1 MSGYILCQVK
11 RAKLPYYIENIST
24 NIYSIEELCFYFYHN
39 IYLLDSTILNEEL
52 CFWIRDQLGLK
63 KLAENLYKH
72 LDDDEM
78 KVGDFILPVFKEIS
92 YLSLE
97 EFRRLNQQIRQLANE
112 PEVLRQ
118 KRKGDYLMEHGKYVN
133 AIKVYQRALRRE
145 AEDDTEVTDIRKPE
159 ATEAA
164 ADHTVGVQEATENPA
179 GAEAESPVAITI
191 DMMEDPQGG
200 AEEETDSTPE
210 NPETD
215 AAETD
220 SSSSREEKQEEVT
233 QDQELPRQ
241 EILLGKQFIGEIY
254 HNMGCAYARLFQM
267 EEAIRCFEI
276 AYGKLHTM
284 GAVKSLLYAVY
295 MEHGVDAFVEKAK
308 QLEVDE
314 ERQEEIYVEVEEA
327 VEDLYDTP
335 EGQEYK
341 KLLEEK
347 QQGREE
353 DYQLY
358 SAVERLAPQIIG
370 EKRKIYK
377 GVSANVDFYSGFV
390 YSMLDL
396 PVELFTPIFAM
407 ARVVGWSAH
416 RIEELSNNG
425 KIIRPAY
432 KPITEDLAY
441 VEMKK
446 RC

>member
-63 KLAENLYKH
+63 KLADNLYKH
-72 LDDDEM
+72 LDDDDM
-78 KVGDFILPVFKEIS
+78 KVGDFILPVFKEIN

-97 EFRRLNQQIRQLANE
+97 EFRKLNQQIQQLAKE

-133 AIKVYQRALRRE
+133 AIKVYQKALRQETEDE
-145 AEDDTEVTDIRKPE
+145 AAVTDIRKPE
-159 ATEAA
+159 TVAA
-164 ADHTVGVQEATENPA
+164 EKAETVQEAETTEA
-179 GAEAESPVAITI
+179 STETKTEEAAETESPVAITI
-191 DMMEDPQGG
+191 DMVEDPEER
-200 AEEETDSTPE
+200 AETENVEEAEKPE
-210 NPETD
+210 EDTSETD
-215 AAETD
+215 AT
-220 SSSSREEKQEEVT
+220 SLQEEVAA
-233 QDQELPRQ
+233 DPELPHQ

-308 QLEVDE
+308 ELEVDE

-353 DYQLY
+353 DYQ
-358 SAVERLAPQIIG
+358 QG
-370 EKRKIYK
+370 
-377 GVSANVDFYSGFV
+377 
-390 YSMLDL
+390 
-396 PVELFTPIFAM
+396 
-407 ARVVGWSAH
+407 
-416 RIEELSNNG
+416 
-425 KIIRPAY
+425 
-432 KPITEDLAY
+432 
-441 VEMKK
+441 MKQLLEQLTAEYHK
-446 RC
+446 STGY

>member
-63 KLAENLYKH
+63 KLADNLYKH
-72 LDDDEM
+72 LDDDDM
-78 KVGDFILPVFKEIS
+78 KVGDFILPVFKEIN

-97 EFRRLNQQIRQLANE
+97 EFRKLNQQIQQLAKE

-133 AIKVYQRALRRE
+133 AIKVYQKALRQETEDE
-145 AEDDTEVTDIRKPE
+145 AAVTDIRKPE
-159 ATEAA
+159 TVAA
-164 ADHTVGVQEATENPA
+164 EKAETVQEAETTEA
-179 GAEAESPVAITI
+179 STETKAEEAAETESPVAITI
-191 DMMEDPQGG
+191 DMVEDPEER
-200 AEEETDSTPE
+200 AETENVEESERPE
-210 NPETD
+210 EDTSETD
-215 AAETD
+215 AT
-220 SSSSREEKQEEVT
+220 SLQEEKQEEVAA
-233 QDQELPRQ
+233 DPELPHQ

-308 QLEVDE
+308 ELEVDE
-314 ERQEEIYVEVEEA
+314 ERQDEIYVEVEEA

-353 DYQLY
+353 DYQ
-358 SAVERLAPQIIG
+358 QG
-370 EKRKIYK
+370 
-377 GVSANVDFYSGFV
+377 
-390 YSMLDL
+390 
-396 PVELFTPIFAM
+396 
-407 ARVVGWSAH
+407 
-416 RIEELSNNG
+416 
-425 KIIRPAY
+425 
-432 KPITEDLAY
+432 
-441 VEMKK
+441 MKQLLEQLTAEYHK
-446 RC
+446 STGY

>member
-78 KVGDFILPVFKEIS
+78 KVGDFILPVFKEIN

-97 EFRRLNQQIRQLANE
+97 EFRRLNQQIQQLAKE
-112 PEVLRQ
+112 PKVLRQ

-133 AIKVYQRALRRE
+133 AIKVYQRALRQETEDE
-145 AEDDTEVTDIRKPE
+145 ATAAGMQKPE
-159 ATEAA
+159 TVVAEKKNIVQEKETAEASTETKAEAA
-164 ADHTVGVQEATENPA
+164 EET
-179 GAEAESPVAITI
+179 ESPVAISV
-191 DMMEDPQGG
+191 DLVEDPEESAKTQNAEVQENPQTAAPETDGTSSQE
-200 AEEETDSTPE
+200 EEETLTEASEFPH
-210 NPETD
+210 
-215 AAETD
+215 
-220 SSSSREEKQEEVT
+220 
-233 QDQELPRQ
+233 Q

-347 QQGREE
+347 RQGKE
-353 DYQLY
+353 DAYEQGMKLLLEQLTAEY
-358 SAVERLAPQIIG
+358 HKSTG
-370 EKRKIYK
+370 Y
-377 GVSANVDFYSGFV
+377 
-390 YSMLDL
+390 
-396 PVELFTPIFAM
+396 
-407 ARVVGWSAH
+407 
-416 RIEELSNNG
+416 
-425 KIIRPAY
+425 
-432 KPITEDLAY
+432 
-441 VEMKK
+441 
-446 RC
+446 

>member
-63 KLAENLYKH
+63 KLADNLYKH
-72 LDDDEM
+72 LDDDDM
-78 KVGDFILPVFKEIS
+78 KVGDFILPVFKEIN

-97 EFRRLNQQIRQLANE
+97 EFRKLNQQIQQLAKE

-133 AIKVYQRALRRE
+133 AIKVYQKALRQETEDE
-145 AEDDTEVTDIRKPE
+145 AAVTDIRKPE
-159 ATEAA
+159 TVAA
-164 ADHTVGVQEATENPA
+164 EKAETVQEAETTEASPETKTEEA
-179 GAEAESPVAITI
+179 AETESPVAITI
-191 DMMEDPQGG
+191 DMVEDPEER
-200 AEEETDSTPE
+200 AETENVEESEKPKEDTS
-210 NPETD
+210 ETD
-215 AAETD
+215 AT
-220 SSSSREEKQEEVT
+220 SLQEEKQEEVAA
-233 QDQELPRQ
+233 DPELPHQ

-308 QLEVDE
+308 ELEVDE

-353 DYQLY
+353 DYQ
-358 SAVERLAPQIIG
+358 QG
-370 EKRKIYK
+370 
-377 GVSANVDFYSGFV
+377 
-390 YSMLDL
+390 
-396 PVELFTPIFAM
+396 
-407 ARVVGWSAH
+407 
-416 RIEELSNNG
+416 
-425 KIIRPAY
+425 
-432 KPITEDLAY
+432 
-441 VEMKK
+441 MKQLLEQLTAEYHK
-446 RC
+446 STGY

>member
-63 KLAENLYKH
+63 KLADNLYKH
-72 LDDDEM
+72 LDDDDM
-78 KVGDFILPVFKEIS
+78 KVGDFILPVFKEIN

-97 EFRRLNQQIRQLANE
+97 EFRKLNQQIQQLAKE

-133 AIKVYQRALRRE
+133 AIKVYQKALRQETEDE
-145 AEDDTEVTDIRKPE
+145 AAVTDIRKPE
-159 ATEAA
+159 TVAA
-164 ADHTVGVQEATENPA
+164 EKAEIVQEAETTEA
-179 GAEAESPVAITI
+179 STETKTEEAAETESPVAITI
-191 DMMEDPQGG
+191 DMVEDPEEC
-200 AEEETDSTPE
+200 AETENVEESEKPE
-210 NPETD
+210 EDTSETD
-215 AAETD
+215 AT
-220 SSSSREEKQEEVT
+220 SLQEEKQEEVAA
-233 QDQELPRQ
+233 DPELPHQ

-308 QLEVDE
+308 ELEVDE

-353 DYQLY
+353 DYQ
-358 SAVERLAPQIIG
+358 QG
-370 EKRKIYK
+370 
-377 GVSANVDFYSGFV
+377 
-390 YSMLDL
+390 
-396 PVELFTPIFAM
+396 
-407 ARVVGWSAH
+407 
-416 RIEELSNNG
+416 
-425 KIIRPAY
+425 
-432 KPITEDLAY
+432 
-441 VEMKK
+441 MKQLLEQLTAEYHK
-446 RC
+446 STGY

>member
-11 RAKLPYYIENIST
+11 RAKLPYYIENISI

-63 KLAENLYKH
+63 KLADNLYKH
-72 LDDDEM
+72 LDDDDM
-78 KVGDFILPVFKEIS
+78 KVGDFILPVFKEIN

-97 EFRRLNQQIRQLANE
+97 EFRKLNQQIQQLAKE

-133 AIKVYQRALRRE
+133 AIKVYQKALRQETEDE
-145 AEDDTEVTDIRKPE
+145 AAVTDIRKPE
-159 ATEAA
+159 TVAA
-164 ADHTVGVQEATENPA
+164 EKAETVQEAETTEA
-179 GAEAESPVAITI
+179 STETKTEEAAETESPVAITI
-191 DMMEDPQGG
+191 DMVEDPEER
-200 AEEETDSTPE
+200 AETENVEEAEKPE
-210 NPETD
+210 EDTSETD
-215 AAETD
+215 AT
-220 SSSSREEKQEEVT
+220 SLQEEKQEEVAA
-233 QDQELPRQ
+233 DPELPHQ

-308 QLEVDE
+308 ELEVDE

-353 DYQLY
+353 DYQ
-358 SAVERLAPQIIG
+358 QG
-370 EKRKIYK
+370 
-377 GVSANVDFYSGFV
+377 
-390 YSMLDL
+390 
-396 PVELFTPIFAM
+396 
-407 ARVVGWSAH
+407 
-416 RIEELSNNG
+416 
-425 KIIRPAY
+425 
-432 KPITEDLAY
+432 
-441 VEMKK
+441 MKQLLEQLTAEYHK
-446 RC
+446 STGY

>member
-63 KLAENLYKH
+63 KLADNLYKY
-72 LDDDEM
+72 LDDDDM
-78 KVGDFILPVFKEIS
+78 KVGDFILPVFKEIN

-97 EFRRLNQQIRQLANE
+97 EFRKLNQQIQQLAKE

-133 AIKVYQRALRRE
+133 AIKVYQKALRQETEDE
-145 AEDDTEVTDIRKPE
+145 AAVTDIRKPE
-159 ATEAA
+159 TVAA
-164 ADHTVGVQEATENPA
+164 EKAETVQEAETTEA
-179 GAEAESPVAITI
+179 STETKTEEAAETESPVAITI
-191 DMMEDPQGG
+191 DMVEDPEER
-200 AEEETDSTPE
+200 AETENVEESEKPE
-210 NPETD
+210 EDTSETD
-215 AAETD
+215 AT
-220 SSSSREEKQEEVT
+220 SLQEEKQEEVAA
-233 QDQELPRQ
+233 DPELPHQ

-308 QLEVDE
+308 ELEVDE

-353 DYQLY
+353 EYQ
-358 SAVERLAPQIIG
+358 QG
-370 EKRKIYK
+370 
-377 GVSANVDFYSGFV
+377 
-390 YSMLDL
+390 
-396 PVELFTPIFAM
+396 
-407 ARVVGWSAH
+407 
-416 RIEELSNNG
+416 
-425 KIIRPAY
+425 
-432 KPITEDLAY
+432 
-441 VEMKK
+441 MKQLLEQLTAEYHK
-446 RC
+446 STGY

>member
-78 KVGDFILPVFKEIS
+78 KVGDFILPVFKEIN

-97 EFRRLNQQIRQLANE
+97 EFRKLNQQIQQLAKE

-133 AIKVYQRALRRE
+133 AIKVYQKALRQETEDE
-145 AEDDTEVTDIRKPE
+145 AAVTDIRKPE
-159 ATEAA
+159 TVAA
-164 ADHTVGVQEATENPA
+164 EKAETVQEAETTEA
-179 GAEAESPVAITI
+179 STETKTEEAAETESPVAITI
-191 DMMEDPQGG
+191 DMVEDPEER
-200 AEEETDSTPE
+200 AETENVEEAEKPE
-210 NPETD
+210 EDTSETD
-215 AAETD
+215 AT
-220 SSSSREEKQEEVT
+220 SLQEEKQEEVAA
-233 QDQELPRQ
+233 DPELPHQ

-308 QLEVDE
+308 ELEVDE

-353 DYQLY
+353 DYQ
-358 SAVERLAPQIIG
+358 QG
-370 EKRKIYK
+370 
-377 GVSANVDFYSGFV
+377 
-390 YSMLDL
+390 
-396 PVELFTPIFAM
+396 
-407 ARVVGWSAH
+407 
-416 RIEELSNNG
+416 
-425 KIIRPAY
+425 
-432 KPITEDLAY
+432 
-441 VEMKK
+441 MKQLLEQLTAEYHK
-446 RC
+446 STGY

>member
-63 KLAENLYKH
+63 KLADNLYKH
-72 LDDDEM
+72 LDDDDM
-78 KVGDFILPVFKEIS
+78 KVGDFILPVFKEIN

-97 EFRRLNQQIRQLANE
+97 EFRKLNQQIQQLAKE

-133 AIKVYQRALRRE
+133 AIKVYQKALRQE
-145 AEDDTEVTDIRKPE
+145 TEDDAAVTDIRKPE
-159 ATEAA
+159 TVAA
-164 ADHTVGVQEATENPA
+164 EKAETVQEAETTEASPETKTEEA
-179 GAEAESPVAITI
+179 AETESPVAITI
-191 DMMEDPQGG
+191 DMVEDPEER
-200 AEEETDSTPE
+200 AETENVEESEKPE
-210 NPETD
+210 EDTSETD
-215 AAETD
+215 AT
-220 SSSSREEKQEEVT
+220 SLQEEKQEEVAA
-233 QDQELPRQ
+233 DPELSHQ

-308 QLEVDE
+308 ELEVDE

-353 DYQLY
+353 DYQ
-358 SAVERLAPQIIG
+358 QG
-370 EKRKIYK
+370 
-377 GVSANVDFYSGFV
+377 
-390 YSMLDL
+390 
-396 PVELFTPIFAM
+396 
-407 ARVVGWSAH
+407 
-416 RIEELSNNG
+416 
-425 KIIRPAY
+425 
-432 KPITEDLAY
+432 
-441 VEMKK
+441 MKQLLEQLTAEYHK
-446 RC
+446 STGY

>member
-63 KLAENLYKH
+63 KLADNLYKH
-72 LDDDEM
+72 LDDDDM
-78 KVGDFILPVFKEIS
+78 KVGDFILPVFKEIN

-97 EFRRLNQQIRQLANE
+97 EFRKLNQQIQQLAKE

-133 AIKVYQRALRRE
+133 AIKVYQKALRQETEDE
-145 AEDDTEVTDIRKPE
+145 AAVTDIRKPE
-159 ATEAA
+159 TVAA
-164 ADHTVGVQEATENPA
+164 EKAETVQEAETTEA
-179 GAEAESPVAITI
+179 STETKTEEAAETESPVAITI
-191 DMMEDPQGG
+191 DMVEDPEER
-200 AEEETDSTPE
+200 AETENVEESEKPKEDTS
-210 NPETD
+210 ETD
-215 AAETD
+215 AT
-220 SSSSREEKQEEVT
+220 SLQEEKQEEVAA
-233 QDQELPRQ
+233 DPELPHQ

-308 QLEVDE
+308 ELEVDE

-353 DYQLY
+353 DYQ
-358 SAVERLAPQIIG
+358 QG
-370 EKRKIYK
+370 
-377 GVSANVDFYSGFV
+377 
-390 YSMLDL
+390 
-396 PVELFTPIFAM
+396 
-407 ARVVGWSAH
+407 
-416 RIEELSNNG
+416 
-425 KIIRPAY
+425 
-432 KPITEDLAY
+432 
-441 VEMKK
+441 MKQLLEQLTAEYHK
-446 RC
+446 STGY

>member
-63 KLAENLYKH
+63 KLADNLYKH
-72 LDDDEM
+72 LDDDDM
-78 KVGDFILPVFKEIS
+78 KVGDFILPVFKEIN

-97 EFRRLNQQIRQLANE
+97 EFRKLNRQIQQLAKE

-133 AIKVYQRALRRE
+133 AIKVYQKALRQETEDE
-145 AEDDTEVTDIRKPE
+145 AVVTDIRKPE
-159 ATEAA
+159 TVAA
-164 ADHTVGVQEATENPA
+164 EKAETVQEAETTEASPETKTEEA
-179 GAEAESPVAITI
+179 AETESPVAITI
-191 DMMEDPQGG
+191 DMVEDPEER
-200 AEEETDSTPE
+200 AETENVEESEKPE
-210 NPETD
+210 EDTSETD
-215 AAETD
+215 AT
-220 SSSSREEKQEEVT
+220 SLQEEKQEEVAA
-233 QDQELPRQ
+233 DPELPHQ

-308 QLEVDE
+308 ELEVDE

-353 DYQLY
+353 DYQ
-358 SAVERLAPQIIG
+358 QG
-370 EKRKIYK
+370 
-377 GVSANVDFYSGFV
+377 
-390 YSMLDL
+390 
-396 PVELFTPIFAM
+396 
-407 ARVVGWSAH
+407 
-416 RIEELSNNG
+416 
-425 KIIRPAY
+425 
-432 KPITEDLAY
+432 
-441 VEMKK
+441 MKQLLEQLTAEYHK
-446 RC
+446 STGY

>member
-63 KLAENLYKH
+63 KLADNLYKH
-72 LDDDEM
+72 LDDEDM
-78 KVGDFILPVFKEIS
+78 KVGDFILPVFKEIN

-97 EFRRLNQQIRQLANE
+97 EFRKLNQQIQQLAKE

-133 AIKVYQRALRRE
+133 AIKVYQKALRQETEDE
-145 AEDDTEVTDIRKPE
+145 AVVTDIRKPE
-159 ATEAA
+159 TVAA
-164 ADHTVGVQEATENPA
+164 EKAETVQEAETTEASPETRTEEA
-179 GAEAESPVAITI
+179 AETESPVAITI
-191 DMMEDPQGG
+191 DMVEDPEER
-200 AEEETDSTPE
+200 AETENVEESEKPE
-210 NPETD
+210 EDTSETD
-215 AAETD
+215 AT
-220 SSSSREEKQEEVT
+220 SLQEEKQEEVEA
-233 QDQELPRQ
+233 DPELPHQ

-308 QLEVDE
+308 ELEVDE

-353 DYQLY
+353 DYQ
-358 SAVERLAPQIIG
+358 QG
-370 EKRKIYK
+370 
-377 GVSANVDFYSGFV
+377 
-390 YSMLDL
+390 
-396 PVELFTPIFAM
+396 
-407 ARVVGWSAH
+407 
-416 RIEELSNNG
+416 
-425 KIIRPAY
+425 
-432 KPITEDLAY
+432 
-441 VEMKK
+441 MKQLLEQLTAEYHK
-446 RC
+446 STGY

>member
-63 KLAENLYKH
+63 KLADNLYKH
-72 LDDDEM
+72 LDDEDM
-78 KVGDFILPVFKEIS
+78 KVGDFILPVFKEIN

-97 EFRRLNQQIRQLANE
+97 EFRKLNQQIQQLAKE

-133 AIKVYQRALRRE
+133 AIKVYQKALRQETEDE
-145 AEDDTEVTDIRKPE
+145 AVVTDIRKPE
-159 ATEAA
+159 TVAA
-164 ADHTVGVQEATENPA
+164 EKAETVQEAETTEASPETKTEEA
-179 GAEAESPVAITI
+179 AETESPVAITI
-191 DMMEDPQGG
+191 DMVEDPEER
-200 AEEETDSTPE
+200 AETENVEESEKPE
-210 NPETD
+210 EDTSETD
-215 AAETD
+215 AT
-220 SSSSREEKQEEVT
+220 SLQEEKQEEVAA
-233 QDQELPRQ
+233 DPELPHQ

-276 AYGKLHTM
+276 AYGKMHTM

-308 QLEVDE
+308 ELEVDE

-353 DYQLY
+353 DYQ
-358 SAVERLAPQIIG
+358 QG
-370 EKRKIYK
+370 
-377 GVSANVDFYSGFV
+377 
-390 YSMLDL
+390 
-396 PVELFTPIFAM
+396 
-407 ARVVGWSAH
+407 
-416 RIEELSNNG
+416 
-425 KIIRPAY
+425 
-432 KPITEDLAY
+432 
-441 VEMKK
+441 MKQLLEQLTAEYHK
-446 RC
+446 STGY

>member
-63 KLAENLYKH
+63 KLADNLYKH
-72 LDDDEM
+72 LDDDNM
-78 KVGDFILPVFKEIS
+78 KVGDFILPVFKEIN

-97 EFRRLNQQIRQLANE
+97 EFRKLNQQIQQLAKE

-133 AIKVYQRALRRE
+133 AIKVYQKALRQETEDE
-145 AEDDTEVTDIRKPE
+145 AAVTDIRKPE
-159 ATEAA
+159 TVAA
-164 ADHTVGVQEATENPA
+164 EKAETVQEAETTEA
-179 GAEAESPVAITI
+179 STETKTEEAAETESPVAITI
-191 DMMEDPQGG
+191 DMVEDPEER
-200 AEEETDSTPE
+200 AETENVEESERPE
-210 NPETD
+210 EDTSETD
-215 AAETD
+215 AT
-220 SSSSREEKQEEVT
+220 SLQEEKQEEVAA
-233 QDQELPRQ
+233 DPELPHQ

-308 QLEVDE
+308 ELEVDE

-353 DYQLY
+353 DYQ
-358 SAVERLAPQIIG
+358 QG
-370 EKRKIYK
+370 
-377 GVSANVDFYSGFV
+377 
-390 YSMLDL
+390 
-396 PVELFTPIFAM
+396 
-407 ARVVGWSAH
+407 
-416 RIEELSNNG
+416 
-425 KIIRPAY
+425 
-432 KPITEDLAY
+432 
-441 VEMKK
+441 MKQLLEQLTAEYHK
-446 RC
+446 STGY

>member
-63 KLAENLYKH
+63 KLADNLYKH
-72 LDDDEM
+72 LDDDDM
-78 KVGDFILPVFKEIS
+78 KVGDFILPVFKEIN

-97 EFRRLNQQIRQLANE
+97 EFRKLNQQIQQLAKE

-133 AIKVYQRALRRE
+133 AIKVYQKALRQETEDE
-145 AEDDTEVTDIRKPE
+145 AAVTDIRKPE
-159 ATEAA
+159 TVAA
-164 ADHTVGVQEATENPA
+164 EKAETVQEAETTEA
-179 GAEAESPVAITI
+179 STETKTEEAAETESPVAITI
-191 DMMEDPQGG
+191 DMVKDP
-200 AEEETDSTPE
+200 EER
-210 NPETD
+210 
-215 AAETD
+215 AETENVEESEKPEED
-220 SSSSREEKQEEVT
+220 TSEIDATSLQEEKQEEVAA
-233 QDQELPRQ
+233 DPELPHQ

-308 QLEVDE
+308 ELEVDE

-353 DYQLY
+353 DYQ
-358 SAVERLAPQIIG
+358 QG
-370 EKRKIYK
+370 
-377 GVSANVDFYSGFV
+377 
-390 YSMLDL
+390 
-396 PVELFTPIFAM
+396 
-407 ARVVGWSAH
+407 
-416 RIEELSNNG
+416 
-425 KIIRPAY
+425 
-432 KPITEDLAY
+432 
-441 VEMKK
+441 MKQLLEQLTAEYHK
-446 RC
+446 STGY

>member
-11 RAKLPYYIENIST
+11 RAKLPYYFENIST

-200 AEEETDSTPE
+200 AEEETDRTPE

-233 QDQELPRQ
+233 PDQELPRQ

-314 ERQEEIYVEVEEA
+314 DRQEEIYVEVEEA

-335 EGQEYK
+335 EAQE
-341 KLLEEK
+341 
-347 QQGREE
+347 
-353 DYQLY
+353 
-358 SAVERLAPQIIG
+358 
-370 EKRKIYK
+370 
-377 GVSANVDFYSGFV
+377 
-390 YSMLDL
+390 
-396 PVELFTPIFAM
+396 
-407 ARVVGWSAH
+407 
-416 RIEELSNNG
+416 
-425 KIIRPAY
+425 
-432 KPITEDLAY
+432 
-441 VEMKK
+441 
-446 RC
+446 

>member
-63 KLAENLYKH
+63 KLADNLYKH
-72 LDDDEM
+72 LDDDDM
-78 KVGDFILPVFKEIS
+78 KVGDFILPVFKEIN

-97 EFRRLNQQIRQLANE
+97 EFRKLNQQIQQLAKE

-133 AIKVYQRALRRE
+133 AIKVYQKALRQE
-145 AEDDTEVTDIRKPE
+145 TEDDAVVTDIRKPE
-159 ATEAA
+159 TVAA
-164 ADHTVGVQEATENPA
+164 EKAETVQEAETTEASPETKTEEA
-179 GAEAESPVAITI
+179 AETESPVAITI
-191 DMMEDPQGG
+191 DMVEDPEER
-200 AEEETDSTPE
+200 AETENVEESEKPE
-210 NPETD
+210 EDTSETD
-215 AAETD
+215 AT
-220 SSSSREEKQEEVT
+220 SLQEEKQEEVAA
-233 QDQELPRQ
+233 DPELPHQ

-308 QLEVDE
+308 ELEVDE

-353 DYQLY
+353 DYQ
-358 SAVERLAPQIIG
+358 QG
-370 EKRKIYK
+370 
-377 GVSANVDFYSGFV
+377 
-390 YSMLDL
+390 
-396 PVELFTPIFAM
+396 
-407 ARVVGWSAH
+407 
-416 RIEELSNNG
+416 
-425 KIIRPAY
+425 
-432 KPITEDLAY
+432 
-441 VEMKK
+441 MKQLLEQLTAEYHK
-446 RC
+446 STGY

>member
-11 RAKLPYYIENIST
+11 RAKLPYYIVNIST

-63 KLAENLYKH
+63 KLADNLYKH
-72 LDDDEM
+72 LDDDDM
-78 KVGDFILPVFKEIS
+78 KVGDFILPVFKEIN

-97 EFRRLNQQIRQLANE
+97 EFRKLNQQIQQLAKE

-133 AIKVYQRALRRE
+133 AIKVYQKALRQETEDE
-145 AEDDTEVTDIRKPE
+145 AAVTDIRKPE
-159 ATEAA
+159 TVAA
-164 ADHTVGVQEATENPA
+164 EKAETVQEAETTEA
-179 GAEAESPVAITI
+179 STETKTEEAAETESPVAITI
-191 DMMEDPQGG
+191 DMVEDPEER
-200 AEEETDSTPE
+200 AETENVEEAEKPE
-210 NPETD
+210 EDTSETD
-215 AAETD
+215 AT
-220 SSSSREEKQEEVT
+220 SLQEEKQEEVAA
-233 QDQELPRQ
+233 DPELPHQ

-308 QLEVDE
+308 ELEVDE

-353 DYQLY
+353 DYQ
-358 SAVERLAPQIIG
+358 QG
-370 EKRKIYK
+370 
-377 GVSANVDFYSGFV
+377 
-390 YSMLDL
+390 
-396 PVELFTPIFAM
+396 
-407 ARVVGWSAH
+407 
-416 RIEELSNNG
+416 
-425 KIIRPAY
+425 
-432 KPITEDLAY
+432 
-441 VEMKK
+441 MKQLLEQLTAEYHK
-446 RC
+446 STGY

>member
-63 KLAENLYKH
+63 KLADNLYKH
-72 LDDDEM
+72 LDDEDM
-78 KVGDFILPVFKEIS
+78 KVGDFILPVFKEIN

-97 EFRRLNQQIRQLANE
+97 EFRKLNRQIQQLAKE

-133 AIKVYQRALRRE
+133 AIKVYQKALRQE
-145 AEDDTEVTDIRKPE
+145 TEDDAVVTDIRKPE
-159 ATEAA
+159 TVAA
-164 ADHTVGVQEATENPA
+164 EKAETVQEAETTEASPETKTEEA
-179 GAEAESPVAITI
+179 AETESPVAITI
-191 DMMEDPQGG
+191 DMVEDPEEC
-200 AEEETDSTPE
+200 AETENVEESEKPE
-210 NPETD
+210 EDTSETD
-215 AAETD
+215 AT
-220 SSSSREEKQEEVT
+220 SLQEEKQEQVAA
-233 QDQELPRQ
+233 DPELPHQ

-308 QLEVDE
+308 ELEVDE

-353 DYQLY
+353 DYQ
-358 SAVERLAPQIIG
+358 QG
-370 EKRKIYK
+370 
-377 GVSANVDFYSGFV
+377 
-390 YSMLDL
+390 
-396 PVELFTPIFAM
+396 
-407 ARVVGWSAH
+407 
-416 RIEELSNNG
+416 
-425 KIIRPAY
+425 
-432 KPITEDLAY
+432 
-441 VEMKK
+441 MKQLLEQLTAEYHK
-446 RC
+446 STGY

>member
-63 KLAENLYKH
+63 KLADNLYKH
-72 LDDDEM
+72 LDDEDM
-78 KVGDFILPVFKEIS
+78 KVGDFILPVFKEIN

-97 EFRRLNQQIRQLANE
+97 EFRKLNQQIQQLAKE

-133 AIKVYQRALRRE
+133 AIKVYQKALRQETEDE
-145 AEDDTEVTDIRKPE
+145 AVVTDIRKPE
-159 ATEAA
+159 AVAA
-164 ADHTVGVQEATENPA
+164 EKAETVQEAETTEASPETKTEEA
-179 GAEAESPVAITI
+179 AETESPVAITI
-191 DMMEDPQGG
+191 DMVEDPEER
-200 AEEETDSTPE
+200 AETENVEESEKPKEDTS
-210 NPETD
+210 ETD
-215 AAETD
+215 AT
-220 SSSSREEKQEEVT
+220 SLQEEKQEEVAA
-233 QDQELPRQ
+233 DPELPHQ

-308 QLEVDE
+308 ELEVDE

-353 DYQLY
+353 DYQ
-358 SAVERLAPQIIG
+358 QG
-370 EKRKIYK
+370 
-377 GVSANVDFYSGFV
+377 
-390 YSMLDL
+390 
-396 PVELFTPIFAM
+396 
-407 ARVVGWSAH
+407 
-416 RIEELSNNG
+416 
-425 KIIRPAY
+425 
-432 KPITEDLAY
+432 
-441 VEMKK
+441 MKQLLEQLTAEYHK
-446 RC
+446 STGY

>member
-24 NIYSIEELCFYFYHN
+24 NIYSIEELCFYFYYN

-63 KLAENLYKH
+63 KLADNLYKH
-72 LDDDEM
+72 LDDEDM
-78 KVGDFILPVFKEIS
+78 KVGDFILPVFKEIN

-97 EFRRLNQQIRQLANE
+97 EFRKLNQQIQQLAKE

-133 AIKVYQRALRRE
+133 AIKVYQKALRQETEDE
-145 AEDDTEVTDIRKPE
+145 AVVTDIRKPE
-159 ATEAA
+159 AVAA
-164 ADHTVGVQEATENPA
+164 EKAETVQEAETTEASPETKTEEA
-179 GAEAESPVAITI
+179 AETESPVAITI
-191 DMMEDPQGG
+191 DMVEDPEER
-200 AEEETDSTPE
+200 AETENVEESEKPKEDTS
-210 NPETD
+210 ETD
-215 AAETD
+215 AT
-220 SSSSREEKQEEVT
+220 SLQEEKQEEVAA
-233 QDQELPRQ
+233 DPELPHQ

-308 QLEVDE
+308 ELEVDE

-353 DYQLY
+353 DYQ
-358 SAVERLAPQIIG
+358 QG
-370 EKRKIYK
+370 
-377 GVSANVDFYSGFV
+377 
-390 YSMLDL
+390 
-396 PVELFTPIFAM
+396 
-407 ARVVGWSAH
+407 
-416 RIEELSNNG
+416 
-425 KIIRPAY
+425 
-432 KPITEDLAY
+432 
-441 VEMKK
+441 MKQLLEQLTAEYHK
-446 RC
+446 STGY

>member
-63 KLAENLYKH
+63 KLADNLYKH
-72 LDDDEM
+72 LDDDDM
-78 KVGDFILPVFKEIS
+78 KVGDFILPVFKEIN

-97 EFRRLNQQIRQLANE
+97 EFRKLNQQIQQLAKE

-133 AIKVYQRALRRE
+133 AIKVYQKALRQETEDE
-145 AEDDTEVTDIRKPE
+145 AAVTDIRKPE
-159 ATEAA
+159 TVAA
-164 ADHTVGVQEATENPA
+164 EKAENVQEAETTEA
-179 GAEAESPVAITI
+179 STETKTEEAAETESPVAITI
-191 DMMEDPQGG
+191 DMVEDPEER
-200 AEEETDSTPE
+200 AETENVEESEKPE
-210 NPETD
+210 EDTSETD
-215 AAETD
+215 AT
-220 SSSSREEKQEEVT
+220 SLQEEKQEEVAA
-233 QDQELPRQ
+233 DPELPHQ

-308 QLEVDE
+308 ELEVDE

-353 DYQLY
+353 DYQ
-358 SAVERLAPQIIG
+358 QG
-370 EKRKIYK
+370 
-377 GVSANVDFYSGFV
+377 
-390 YSMLDL
+390 
-396 PVELFTPIFAM
+396 
-407 ARVVGWSAH
+407 
-416 RIEELSNNG
+416 
-425 KIIRPAY
+425 
-432 KPITEDLAY
+432 
-441 VEMKK
+441 MKQLLEQLTAEYHK
-446 RC
+446 STGY

>member
-63 KLAENLYKH
+63 KLADNLYKH
-72 LDDDEM
+72 LDDDDM
-78 KVGDFILPVFKEIS
+78 KVGDFILPVFKEIN

-97 EFRRLNQQIRQLANE
+97 EFRKLNQQIQQLAKE

-133 AIKVYQRALRRE
+133 AIKVYQKALRQETEDE
-145 AEDDTEVTDIRKPE
+145 AAVTDIRKPE
-159 ATEAA
+159 TVAAEKAETVQEVETTEASTETKTEEA
-164 ADHTVGVQEATENPA
+164 AET
-179 GAEAESPVAITI
+179 ESPVAITI
-191 DMMEDPQGG
+191 DMVEDPEER
-200 AEEETDSTPE
+200 AETENVEESEKPE
-210 NPETD
+210 EDTSETD
-215 AAETD
+215 AT
-220 SSSSREEKQEEVT
+220 SLQEEKQEEVAA
-233 QDQELPRQ
+233 DPELPHQ

-308 QLEVDE
+308 ELEVDE

-353 DYQLY
+353 DYQ
-358 SAVERLAPQIIG
+358 QG
-370 EKRKIYK
+370 
-377 GVSANVDFYSGFV
+377 
-390 YSMLDL
+390 
-396 PVELFTPIFAM
+396 
-407 ARVVGWSAH
+407 
-416 RIEELSNNG
+416 
-425 KIIRPAY
+425 
-432 KPITEDLAY
+432 
-441 VEMKK
+441 MKQLLEQLTAEYHK
-446 RC
+446 STGY

>member
-63 KLAENLYKH
+63 KLADNLYKH
-72 LDDDEM
+72 LDDDNM
-78 KVGDFILPVFKEIS
+78 KVGDFILPVFKEIN

-97 EFRRLNQQIRQLANE
+97 EFRKLNQQIQQLAKE

-133 AIKVYQRALRRE
+133 AIKVYQKALRQETEDE
-145 AEDDTEVTDIRKPE
+145 AAVTDIRKPE
-159 ATEAA
+159 TVAA
-164 ADHTVGVQEATENPA
+164 EKAETVQEAETTEA
-179 GAEAESPVAITI
+179 STETKTEEAAETESPVAITI
-191 DMMEDPQGG
+191 DMVEDPEER
-200 AEEETDSTPE
+200 AETENVEESEKPE
-210 NPETD
+210 EDTSETD
-215 AAETD
+215 AT
-220 SSSSREEKQEEVT
+220 SLQEEKQEEVAA
-233 QDQELPRQ
+233 DPELPHQ

-276 AYGKLHTM
+276 AYGKLHTI

-308 QLEVDE
+308 ELEVDE

-353 DYQLY
+353 DYQ
-358 SAVERLAPQIIG
+358 QG
-370 EKRKIYK
+370 
-377 GVSANVDFYSGFV
+377 
-390 YSMLDL
+390 
-396 PVELFTPIFAM
+396 
-407 ARVVGWSAH
+407 
-416 RIEELSNNG
+416 
-425 KIIRPAY
+425 
-432 KPITEDLAY
+432 
-441 VEMKK
+441 MKQLLEQLTAEYHK
-446 RC
+446 STGY

>member
-63 KLAENLYKH
+63 KLAGNLYKH
-72 LDDDEM
+72 LDDDDM
-78 KVGDFILPVFKEIS
+78 KVGDFILPVFKEIN

-97 EFRRLNQQIRQLANE
+97 EFRKLNQQIQQLAKE

-133 AIKVYQRALRRE
+133 AIKVYQKALRQETEDE
-145 AEDDTEVTDIRKPE
+145 AAVTDIRKPE
-159 ATEAA
+159 TVAA
-164 ADHTVGVQEATENPA
+164 EKAETVQEAETTEA
-179 GAEAESPVAITI
+179 STETKTEEAAETESPVAITI
-191 DMMEDPQGG
+191 DMVEDPEER
-200 AEEETDSTPE
+200 AETENVEEAEKPE
-210 NPETD
+210 EDTSETD
-215 AAETD
+215 AT
-220 SSSSREEKQEEVT
+220 SLQEEKQEEVAA
-233 QDQELPRQ
+233 DPELPHQ

-308 QLEVDE
+308 ELEVDE

-353 DYQLY
+353 DYQ
-358 SAVERLAPQIIG
+358 QG
-370 EKRKIYK
+370 
-377 GVSANVDFYSGFV
+377 
-390 YSMLDL
+390 
-396 PVELFTPIFAM
+396 
-407 ARVVGWSAH
+407 
-416 RIEELSNNG
+416 
-425 KIIRPAY
+425 
-432 KPITEDLAY
+432 
-441 VEMKK
+441 MKQLLEQLTAEYHK
-446 RC
+446 STGY

>member
-63 KLAENLYKH
+63 KLADNLYKH
-72 LDDDEM
+72 LDDEDM
-78 KVGDFILPVFKEIS
+78 KVGDFILPVFKEIN

-97 EFRRLNQQIRQLANE
+97 EFRKLNRQIQQLAKE

-133 AIKVYQRALRRE
+133 AIKVYQKALRQETEDE
-145 AEDDTEVTDIRKPE
+145 AVVTDIRKPE
-159 ATEAA
+159 AVAA
-164 ADHTVGVQEATENPA
+164 EKAETVQEAETTEASPETKTEEA
-179 GAEAESPVAITI
+179 AETESPVAITI
-191 DMMEDPQGG
+191 DMVEDPEER
-200 AEEETDSTPE
+200 AETENVEESEKPKEDTS
-210 NPETD
+210 ETD
-215 AAETD
+215 AT
-220 SSSSREEKQEEVT
+220 SLQEEKQEEVAA
-233 QDQELPRQ
+233 DPELSHQ

-295 MEHGVDAFVEKAK
+295 MEHGVDVFVEKAK
-308 QLEVDE
+308 ELEVDE

-353 DYQLY
+353 DYQ
-358 SAVERLAPQIIG
+358 QG
-370 EKRKIYK
+370 
-377 GVSANVDFYSGFV
+377 
-390 YSMLDL
+390 
-396 PVELFTPIFAM
+396 
-407 ARVVGWSAH
+407 
-416 RIEELSNNG
+416 
-425 KIIRPAY
+425 
-432 KPITEDLAY
+432 
-441 VEMKK
+441 MKQLLEQLTAEYHK
-446 RC
+446 STGY

>member
-63 KLAENLYKH
+63 KLADNLYKH
-72 LDDDEM
+72 LDDEDM
-78 KVGDFILPVFKEIS
+78 KVGDFILPVFKEIN

-97 EFRRLNQQIRQLANE
+97 EFRKLNRQIQQLAKE

-133 AIKVYQRALRRE
+133 AIKVYQKALRQETEDE
-145 AEDDTEVTDIRKPE
+145 AVVTDIRKPE
-159 ATEAA
+159 TVAA
-164 ADHTVGVQEATENPA
+164 EKAETVQEAETTEASPETKTEEA
-179 GAEAESPVAITI
+179 AETESPVALTI
-191 DMMEDPQGG
+191 DMVEDPEER
-200 AEEETDSTPE
+200 AETENVEESEKPE
-210 NPETD
+210 EDTSETD
-215 AAETD
+215 AT
-220 SSSSREEKQEEVT
+220 SLQEEKQEEVAA
-233 QDQELPRQ
+233 DPELPHQ

-308 QLEVDE
+308 ELEVDE

-353 DYQLY
+353 DYQ
-358 SAVERLAPQIIG
+358 QG
-370 EKRKIYK
+370 
-377 GVSANVDFYSGFV
+377 
-390 YSMLDL
+390 
-396 PVELFTPIFAM
+396 
-407 ARVVGWSAH
+407 
-416 RIEELSNNG
+416 
-425 KIIRPAY
+425 
-432 KPITEDLAY
+432 
-441 VEMKK
+441 MKQLLEQLTAEYHK
-446 RC
+446 STGY

>member
-63 KLAENLYKH
+63 KLADNLYKH
-72 LDDDEM
+72 LDDDDM
-78 KVGDFILPVFKEIS
+78 KVGDFILPVFKEIN

-97 EFRRLNQQIRQLANE
+97 EFRKLNQQIQQLAKE

-133 AIKVYQRALRRE
+133 AIKVYQKALRQETEDE
-145 AEDDTEVTDIRKPE
+145 AVVTDIRKPE
-159 ATEAA
+159 KVAA
-164 ADHTVGVQEATENPA
+164 EKAETVQEAETTEA
-179 GAEAESPVAITI
+179 STETKTEEATETESPVAITI
-191 DMMEDPQGG
+191 DMVEDPEER
-200 AEEETDSTPE
+200 AETENVEESEKPE
-210 NPETD
+210 EDTSETD
-215 AAETD
+215 AT
-220 SSSSREEKQEEVT
+220 SLQEEKQEEVAA
-233 QDQELPRQ
+233 DPELPHQ

-308 QLEVDE
+308 ELEVDE

-353 DYQLY
+353 DYQ
-358 SAVERLAPQIIG
+358 QG
-370 EKRKIYK
+370 
-377 GVSANVDFYSGFV
+377 
-390 YSMLDL
+390 
-396 PVELFTPIFAM
+396 
-407 ARVVGWSAH
+407 
-416 RIEELSNNG
+416 
-425 KIIRPAY
+425 
-432 KPITEDLAY
+432 
-441 VEMKK
+441 MKQLLEQLTAEYHK
-446 RC
+446 STGY